1 MRTNINLDD
10 NLVNE
15 AFKYINVNTKKELI
29 NIALKEFVENHKKK
43 DLLELMGKVEFDEN
57 YDYKKLRSRTI
68 LWYLLILL
76 FLYHF

>member
-1 MRTNINLDD
+1 MCIWRCYMRTNINLDD

-68 LWYLLILL
+68 I
-76 FLYHF
+76 

>member
-68 LWYLLILL
+68 L
-76 FLYHF
+76 